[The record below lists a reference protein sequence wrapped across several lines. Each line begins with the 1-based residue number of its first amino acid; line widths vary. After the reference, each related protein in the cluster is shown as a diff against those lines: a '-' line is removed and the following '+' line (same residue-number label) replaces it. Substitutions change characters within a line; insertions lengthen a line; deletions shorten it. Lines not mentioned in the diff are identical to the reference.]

1 MMGPRWFVAFLLV
14 CTPAFAGGPLYVSS
28 PAQGSEGL
36 PFTWDLSQGPVK
48 YRIDGGPMATNAQ
61 GTIIVDHTTGVNR
74 VEAMFGH
81 WQAVPTIA
89 ITFQDLGPIQSTG
102 AFTDGD
108 VSTVPEFN
116 AVSSSCDA
124 GVQSPVV
131 FDANGSILTALGLDP
146 DIIGFAGAC
155 APPNGTHF
163 VTAIIFMNGAF
174 QDGSTSNLE
183 LTASQFDEA
192 ITHEIGHYIGLD
204 HSQINVIVLN
214 GQGNCTTDN
223 RAGLPLMFPFA
234 ACPARTSLGLPI
246 ISPDDAAWASSL
258 YPNAAFATS
267 YGFIEGEIRFTDGIT
282 PMQGINV
289 IARQVNDPNTPEDES
304 LRTAVSA
311 VSGYLFTTNP
321 GQSLTGDNTGGS
333 IFGARAANRE
343 GYFKIPV
350 PPGQWTVRVE
360 AVSSFFVNGSSVGP
374 LDPPIPMPGIEGSA
388 PTVTVTVGQSTTVNI
403 ILGNTPKRFDGF
415 EDESLLVTPLLPY
428 LRVRQEVIA

>member
-1 MMGPRWFVAFLLV
+1 
-14 CTPAFAGGPLYVSS
+14 VSS
-28 PAQGSEGL
+28 TAQGTEGL
-36 PFTWDLSQGPVK
+36 PFTWDLSQGAVK
-48 YRIDGGPMATNAQ
+48 YRIDGGPMSTNAQ

-74 VEAMFGH
+74 VEAMFAS

-108 VSTVPEFN
+108 VSTVAEFN

-131 FDANGSILTALGLDP
+131 FDANGSILSALGLDP

-163 VTAIIFMNGAF
+163 VTANIFMNGAF
-174 QDGSTSNLE
+174 QDGATGNHE

-204 HSQINVIVLN
+204 HSQINVGALN
-214 GQGNCTTDN
+214 GDCSTDN

-234 ACPARTSLGLPI
+234 ACPSRTSVGLPI

-258 YPNAAFATS
+258 YPAASFATS
-267 YGFIEGEIRFTDGIT
+267 YGFIEGEIRFSDGVT
-282 PMQGINV
+282 PMQGVNV
-289 IARQVNDPNTPEDES
+289 IARAVNDPNTPEDES
-304 LRTAVSA
+304 RRTAVSV
-311 VSGYLFTTNP
+311 VSGFLFTSNP
-321 GQSLTGDNTGGS
+321 GQSLTGDNIGGS

-350 PPGQWTVRVE
+350 PPGQWTVRIESISSEFVE
-360 AVSSFFVNGSSVGP
+360 GSSVGP
-374 LDPPIPMPGIEGSA
+374 LDPPVPLPGIEGTA
-388 PTVTVTVGQSTTVNI
+388 PTVTVTAGQSTTINI
-403 ILGNTPKRFDGF
+403 TVGNTPKRFDEF
-415 EDESLLVTPLLPY
+415 EDESRLTRPPLPS
-428 LRVRQEVIA
+428 VAKPEMIA